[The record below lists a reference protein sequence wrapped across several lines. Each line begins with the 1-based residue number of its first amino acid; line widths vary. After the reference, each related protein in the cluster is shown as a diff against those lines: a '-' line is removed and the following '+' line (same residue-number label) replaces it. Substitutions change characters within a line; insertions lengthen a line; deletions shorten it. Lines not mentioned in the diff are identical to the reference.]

1 MYLGLAV
8 APATWYNGCN
18 YFKGCGVLLMRRK
31 EEAGRKAPDPVRAL
45 ERYGDMVYRIA
56 LLHMKNQS
64 DAEDVF
70 QEVFLRLVRY
80 AGTIEG
86 EEHLKHWLIRVTV
99 NCCKKQFASSYR
111 RRTVPMDREDRMEFS
126 YEMPLGE
133 GSIWET
139 VRQLPEGY
147 RDVIHLFYYEQY
159 SVREIGEILEL
170 TEGAVKTRLSRARD
184 MLREQLEGE
193 R

>member
-1 MYLGLAV
+1 
-8 APATWYNGCN
+8 
-18 YFKGCGVLLMRRK
+18 
-31 EEAGRKAPDPVRAL
+31 
-45 ERYGDMVYRIA
+45 
-56 LLHMKNQS
+56 
-64 DAEDVF
+64 
-70 QEVFLRLVRY
+70 
-80 AGTIEG
+80 
-86 EEHLKHWLIRVTV
+86 
-99 NCCKKQFASSYR
+99 
-111 RRTVPMDREDRMEFS
+111 MDREDRAELS

-133 GSIWET
+133 GSVWET
-139 VRQLPEGY
+139 VGQLPESY

>member
-1 MYLGLAV
+1 
-8 APATWYNGCN
+8 
-18 YFKGCGVLLMRRK
+18 MRRE

-70 QEVFLRLVRY
+70 QQVFLRLVRY

-99 NCCKKQFASSYR
+99 NCCKKQCASSYR
-111 RRTVPMDREDRMEFS
+111 RRTVPMDREDLM
-126 YEMPLGE
+126 
-133 GSIWET
+133 
-139 VRQLPEGY
+139 
-147 RDVIHLFYYEQY
+147 
-159 SVREIGEILEL
+159 
-170 TEGAVKTRLSRARD
+170 
-184 MLREQLEGE
+184 
-193 R
+193 

>member
-1 MYLGLAV
+1 M
-8 APATWYNGCN
+8 
-18 YFKGCGVLLMRRK
+18 GCGVLLMRRD

-70 QEVFLRLVRY
+70 QDVFLRLVRY
-80 AGTIEG
+80 AETIEG

-111 RRTVPMDREDRMEFS
+111 RRTVPMDREDRAELS

-133 GSIWET
+133 GSVWET
-139 VRQLPEGY
+139 VGQLPESY

>member
-1 MYLGLAV
+1 
-8 APATWYNGCN
+8 
-18 YFKGCGVLLMRRK
+18 MRRE

-70 QEVFLRLVRY
+70 QDVFLRLVRY
-80 AGTIEG
+80 AETIEG

-111 RRTVPMDREDRMEFS
+111 RRTVPMDREDRAELS

-133 GSIWET
+133 GSVWEM
-139 VRQLPEGY
+139 VGRLPESY

-159 SVREIGEILEL
+159 SVREIGEILGVGDS
-170 TEGAVKTRLSRARD
+170 TVTTRLSRARQ
-184 MLREQLEGE
+184 QLKKRLKEVWQDE
-193 R
+193 E